1 MDLPEALEY
10 SFSVNSQKVLY
21 LSPID
26 GLLMSA
32 RMLTAK
38 SDTQWHEHFQKFD
51 HLYNAFINGESF
63 LKGRKALTNSKENE
77 CYTIKSVM
85 CGGI

>member
-38 SDTQWHEHFQKFD
+38 SDTQ
-51 HLYNAFINGESF
+51 
-63 LKGRKALTNSKENE
+63 
-77 CYTIKSVM
+77 
-85 CGGI
+85 